1 MVENQYGI
9 CKGWRRI
16 DMDVCKYLINILNMF
31 MQFDNGQAMPAP
43 AASDYH
49 YIYDPLNGFS
59 SRHAA
64 VINQRHAQ
72 II

>member
-1 MVENQYGI
+1 
-9 CKGWRRI
+9 
-16 DMDVCKYLINILNMF
+16 MF

-49 YIYDPLNGFS
+49 QIYDPLNGFS
-59 SRHAA
+59 SRHVA

-72 II
+72 YLRAIYPAEGPFVFLLHCQTVY